1 MTKNKSEIVKMQ
13 PFLRWAGGK
22 RWLVS
27 RLRGKLDIRQFASY
41 HEPFV
46 GGGAMLFSF
55 LPEHAFISD
64 VNEQL
69 MQTYRI
75 MKEDTER
82 IIEFIQAL
90 RTDEDTY
97 YRVRSMV
104 PRNEIEA
111 AGRFVYLNRTSF
123 NGIYRVNLRGE
134 YNVPW
139 GKKMNCQF
147 DYENLRK
154 VGKYLQQVEISHGD
168 FELCLAH
175 VQENSLVFLDPPYIM
190 SKNNSVTLKYNQRG
204 FSEQDQERLA
214 DLIDEI
220 KKRGAYYIL
229 TNSNHEKVIET
240 FDKGDNIIE
249 LTRKSLIGGTN
260 ARRGTYEECIFT
272 NLNLT
277 I

>member
-1 MTKNKSEIVKMQ
+1 MAISKKESLHIN

-27 RLRGKLDIRQFASY
+27 RLRGKLDINQFPSY
-41 HEPFV
+41 HEPFI

-55 LPEHAFISD
+55 LPKQAFISD

-69 MQTYRI
+69 IQAYRL
-75 MKEDTER
+75 MKEDTEG

-90 RTDEDTY
+90 RTDEETY

-104 PRNEIEA
+104 PQNEVEA
-111 AGRFVYLNRTSF
+111 AGRFIYLNRTSF

-139 GKKMNCQF
+139 GKKMNYQF

-154 VGKYLQQVEISHGD
+154 VGRYLQQVEISRGD
-168 FELCLAH
+168 FEQCLDH
-175 VQENSLVFLDPPYIM
+175 VQENSMVFLDPPYIM
-190 SKNNSVTLKYNQRG
+190 SKNNNVFLKYNQRA

-214 DLIDEI
+214 GMIEEI
-220 KKRGAYYIL
+220 KRRGAYYIL

-249 LTRKSLIGGTN
+249 LTRTSLIGGTN
-260 ARRGTYEECIFT
+260 AKRGAYEECIFT
-272 NLNLT
+272 NLDFK

>member
-1 MTKNKSEIVKMQ
+1 MTKNKREIVKMQ

-27 RLRGKLDIRQFASY
+27 RLRGKLDISQFASY
-41 HEPFV
+41 HEPFI

-55 LPEHAFISD
+55 LPDHAFISD

-69 MQTYRI
+69 IQAYRI
-75 MKEDTER
+75 MKENPEG

-90 RTDEDTY
+90 RTDEGTY

-104 PRNEIEA
+104 PQNEIEA
-111 AGRFVYLNRTSF
+111 AGRFIYLNRTSF

-139 GKKMNCQF
+139 GKKLNYQF

-168 FELCLAH
+168 FKQCLDD

-190 SKNNSVTLKYNQRG
+190 SKNNNVFLKYNQRA

-214 DLIDEI
+214 GMIEEI
-220 KKRGAYYIL
+220 KRRGAYYIL

-249 LTRKSLIGGTN
+249 LTRTSLIGGTN
-260 ARRGTYEECIFT
+260 AKRGAYEECIFT
-272 NLNLT
+272 NLDLT

>member
-1 MTKNKSEIVKMQ
+1 MH

-27 RLRGKLDIRQFASY
+27 RLRGKLNISQFASY
-41 HEPFV
+41 HEPFI

-69 MQTYRI
+69 MQAYRI
-75 MKEDTER
+75 MKEDTEG
-82 IIEFIQAL
+82 IIEFIEAL
-90 RTDEDTY
+90 KTDEETY
-97 YRVRSMV
+97 YRVRSMT
-104 PRNEIEA
+104 PQNEIEA
-111 AGRFVYLNRTSF
+111 AGRFIYLNRTSF

-139 GKKMNCQF
+139 GKKLNYQF
-147 DYENLRK
+147 GYENLRK

-168 FELCLAH
+168 FELCLEH

-190 SKNNSVTLKYNQRG
+190 SKNNNVFLKYNQRA
-204 FSEQDQERLA
+204 FSEQDQDRLA
-214 DLIDEI
+214 GMIEEI
-220 KKRGAYYIL
+220 KRRGAYYIL

-240 FDKGDNIIE
+240 FDKGDNRIE
-249 LTRKSLIGGTN
+249 LTRTSLIGGTN
-260 ARRGTYEECIFT
+260 AKRGAYEECIFT
-272 NLNLT
+272 NLDLT
-277 I
+277 L

>member
-27 RLRGKLDIRQFASY
+27 RLRGKLDINQFTSY
-41 HEPFV
+41 HEPFI

-55 LPEHAFISD
+55 LPKHAFISD

-69 MQTYRI
+69 MQAYRL
-75 MKEDTER
+75 MKEDTDGV
-82 IIEFIQAL
+82 IEFLQGL
-90 RTDEDTY
+90 KTDEETY
-97 YRVRSMV
+97 YLVRSMV
-104 PRNEIEA
+104 PQNEVEA
-111 AGRFVYLNRTSF
+111 AGRFIYLNRTSF
-123 NGIYRVNLRGE
+123 NGIYRVNQKGE

-139 GKKMNCQF
+139 GKKLNYQF

-154 VGKYLQQVEISHGD
+154 VGKFLKQVEISHGD
-168 FELCLAH
+168 FEQSLDH

-190 SKNNSVTLKYNQRG
+190 SKNNNVFLKYNQRA
-204 FSEQDQERLA
+204 FTEQDQDRLA
-214 DLIDEI
+214 GMIEVI
-220 KKRGAYYIL
+220 KRRGSYYIL

-240 FDKGDNIIE
+240 FDKGDNRIE
-249 LTRKSLIGGTN
+249 LTRTSLIGGTN
-260 ARRGTYEECIFT
+260 AKRGAYEECIFT
-272 NLNLT
+272 NLDLT

>member
-1 MTKNKSEIVKMQ
+1 MAKNKPKIVKMQ

-27 RLRGKLDIRQFASY
+27 RLRGKLDISQFASY
-41 HEPFV
+41 HEPFI

-64 VNEQL
+64 FNEQL
-69 MQTYRI
+69 MQAYRL
-75 MKEDTER
+75 MKEDAEG

-90 RTDEDTY
+90 KTDEETY
-97 YRVRSMV
+97 YQVRSMV
-104 PRNEIEA
+104 PQNEIEA
-111 AGRFVYLNRTSF
+111 AGRFIYLNRTSF

-139 GKKMNCQF
+139 GKKLNYQF

-154 VGKYLQQVEISHGD
+154 VGQYLQKVEISHGD
-168 FELCLAH
+168 FELCLEH
-175 VQENSLVFLDPPYIM
+175 VRENSLVFLDPPYIM
-190 SKNNSVTLKYNQRG
+190 SKNNNVFLKYNQRA

-214 DLIDEI
+214 GMIEEI
-220 KKRGAYYIL
+220 KRRGAYYIL

-240 FDKGDNIIE
+240 FDKGDNILE
-249 LTRKSLIGGTN
+249 LTRTSLIGGTN
-260 ARRGTYEECIFT
+260 AKRGAYEECIFT
-272 NLNLT
+272 NLDLT
-277 I
+277 L

>member
-27 RLRGKLDIRQFASY
+27 RLRSKLDISQFTSY
-41 HEPFV
+41 HEPFI

-55 LPEHAFISD
+55 LPENAFISD

-69 MQTYRI
+69 MQAYLI
-75 MKEDTER
+75 MKENPEA

-90 RTDEDTY
+90 RTDEETY
-97 YRVRSMV
+97 YRVRSMA
-104 PRNEIEA
+104 PQNEIEA
-111 AGRFVYLNRTSF
+111 AGRFIYLNRTSF

-139 GKKMNCQF
+139 GKKLNYQF

-154 VGKYLQQVEISHGD
+154 VGKYLQKVEISHGD
-168 FELCLAH
+168 FELCLEH
-175 VQENSLVFLDPPYIM
+175 VRENSLVFLDPPYIM
-190 SKNNSVTLKYNQRG
+190 SKNNNVFLKYNQRA

-214 DLIDEI
+214 DMIEEI
-220 KKRGAYYIL
+220 KRRGAFYIL

-240 FDKGDNIIE
+240 FDKGDNRIE
-249 LTRKSLIGGTN
+249 LTRTSLIGGTN
-260 ARRGTYEECIFT
+260 AKRGAYEECIFT
-272 NLNLT
+272 NLDLT